1 MPQTDT
7 TANLSEV
14 VMPPA
19 DAEIVW
25 GYAREEMW
33 DSESD
38 TGMKPTQS
46 GGYASDESMEVD
58 DMLLEGADV
67 GIQGAMADLI
77 VELEDGD
84 PRDFEWLPLKQRK
97 KIVPKRTGM
106 ISFTD

>member
-1 MPQTDT
+1 MDAT
-7 TANLSEV
+7 TNLSEV
-14 VMPPA
+14 VMPLA

-25 GYAREEMW
+25 GYARKEMW
-33 DSESD
+33 DSESN

-46 GGYASDESMEVD
+46 GGYASDESMEVN
-58 DMLLEGADV
+58 DMLLEGVDV

-84 PRDFEWLPLKQRK
+84 PQDFKWLPLKQWK
-97 KIVPKRTGM
+97 KIVPKRTGI